1 MPRQITRVELRKV
14 PMRGAASRGVSVVKN
29 ERGAALLETA
39 VTLPIVLMI
48 CVGVFEFGR
57 AYQTWQLLTN
67 AAREGARVAA
77 AAVVLHDV
85 PPHTTVAGV
94 PAKVIGRSAGT
105 PAFNLDQMFGG
116 HGAGI

>member
-29 ERGAALLETA
+29 ERGAAFLETA

-67 AAREGARVAA
+67 AAREGARVAVVGGTTDLDIET
-77 AAVVLHDV
+77 AVR
-85 PPHTTVAGV
+85 T
-94 PAKVIGRSAGT
+94 
-105 PAFNLDQMFGG
+105 
-116 HGAGI
+116 